1 MHIEFAF
8 YCSGCVT
15 HQQMCNSE
23 MPGTSF
29 TMLKSSNL
37 VQGFFFFKLNLQ
49 TVFFIYGDRE
59 DQDQGISR
67 CAVWRRPTS
76 WFVDS
81 HPLAQGSQSN
91 LF

>member
-1 MHIEFAF
+1 
-8 YCSGCVT
+8 
-15 HQQMCNSE
+15 MCNSE
-23 MPGTSF
+23 MPITSF

>member
-23 MPGTSF
+23 MPRTSF

-37 VQGFFFFKLNLQ
+37 VQGFFFLSLTYKQYFSYMETGKIKIKVSADVLSGEGLL
-49 TVFFIYGDRE
+49 
-59 DQDQGISR
+59 
-67 CAVWRRPTS
+67 P
-76 WFVDS
+76 
-81 HPLAQGSQSN
+81 GS
-91 LF
+91 

>member
-23 MPGTSF
+23 TPGTSF

-37 VQGFFFFKLNLQ
+37 VQGFSFFLSLTYKHVFLIYMETGKFKIKVSADVLSGEGLL
-49 TVFFIYGDRE
+49 
-59 DQDQGISR
+59 
-67 CAVWRRPTS
+67 P
-76 WFVDS
+76 
-81 HPLAQGSQSN
+81 GS
-91 LF
+91 

>member
-1 MHIEFAF
+1 
-8 YCSGCVT
+8 
-15 HQQMCNSE
+15 MCNSK

-37 VQGFFFFKLNLQ
+37 VQGFFFYKLKLQ
-49 TVFFIYGDRE
+49 ARISHIYGGRE
-59 DQDQGISR
+59 VQDQGISR

-76 WFVDS
+76 WLVDS